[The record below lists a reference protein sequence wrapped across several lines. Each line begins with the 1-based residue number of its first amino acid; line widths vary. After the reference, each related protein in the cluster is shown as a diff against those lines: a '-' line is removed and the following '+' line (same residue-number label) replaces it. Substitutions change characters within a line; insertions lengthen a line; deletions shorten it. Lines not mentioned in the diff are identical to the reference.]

1 VPDTVVVGR
10 KRGELH
16 VGLARAADAEPQ
28 ILVFDVGPG
37 VKGSVGNARA
47 HVDLESLDFEPA
59 DKGLHTLAGFQR
71 SGTCRGLTF
80 GDEGKPKVHI
90 FWSRQ
95 TRHVEWFQR

>member
-1 VPDTVVVGR
+1 VDP
-10 KRGELH
+10 
-16 VGLARAADAEPQ
+16 EPQ
-28 ILVFDVGPG
+28 ILVFDVGSA
-37 VKGSVGNARA
+37 KGSVSGQQA